1 MSVNV
6 DPFVIPIPQKW
17 LTDPELSATVQYL
30 WKFLYDMWSRTGGGN
45 DAIANLEDSAL
56 YDVGIKG
63 AEIAEITKALDDLRI
78 QIALTE
84 PLPVREPIGGSVE
97 YNFGTKPVYDAQFTI
112 TDSNITPTS
121 KVLIAPGGSSTGRTA
136 DDWQWDGATV
146 GVVPGSGSATCY
158 VTFHPGPIVGT
169 RTFNYTVI

>member
-63 AEIAEITKALDDLRI
+63 AEIAEIMKALDDLRI
-78 QIALTE
+78 QIAFTE
-84 PLPVREPIGGSVE
+84 GADRALIEAVAPRQFYVQDTQPV
-97 YNFGTKPVYDAQFTI
+97 I
-112 TDSNITPTS
+112 TGIQYLWVQTG
-121 KVLIAPGGSSTGRTA
+121 LPGGGITLWA
-136 DDWQWDGATV
+136 EDGT
-146 GVVPGSGSATCY
+146 
-158 VTFHPGPIVGT
+158 
-169 RTFNYTVI
+169 